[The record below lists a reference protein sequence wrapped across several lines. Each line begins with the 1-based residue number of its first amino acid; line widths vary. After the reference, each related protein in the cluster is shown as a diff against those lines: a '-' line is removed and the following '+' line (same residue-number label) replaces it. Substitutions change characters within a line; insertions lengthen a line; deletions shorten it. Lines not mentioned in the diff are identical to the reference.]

1 MTDCKLKVI
10 PANAPPGGGWAAT
23 YVGNSSPLND
33 IRLNMEQP
41 DYYTNCI
48 NPANPIPPPPHLLL
62 LLRANK
68 KMVSVISSRPN
79 QINVN
84 SGFFSLFFFSSTVA
98 SALTGSCE
106 ESGHL
111 TALSL
116 SSAQPRLQSHLQ
128 NISSDSRVKRLI
140 QAFILPC
147 LEIMCNFRWECW
159 L

>member
-1 MTDCKLKVI
+1 MDRKLKVI
-10 PANAPPGGGWAAT
+10 PTNAPPGGGWAAT
-23 YVGNSSPLND
+23 YVGDSSPLND

-41 DYYTNCI
+41 DCYTNCI
-48 NPANPIPPPPHLLL
+48 NPANPPPPPPPPPQPP
-62 LLRANK
+62 RKK
-68 KMVSVISSRPN
+68 KMVSVISSPLN
-79 QINVN
+79 PINVN
-84 SGFFSLFFFSSTVA
+84 SGFFLLLFFSTVA

-116 SSAQPRLQSHLQ
+116 SSAQPPPPLQSHLQ
-128 NISSDSRVKRLI
+128 NISSDFRVKRLI

-147 LEIMCNFRWECW
+147 LKIMCNFRWECW

>member
-1 MTDCKLKVI
+1 MDCKLKVS
-10 PANAPPGGGWAAT
+10 PTNAPPGGGWAAT

-48 NPANPIPPPPHLLL
+48 NPANPPPAPTSSTS
-62 LLRANK
+62 AQK
-68 KMVSVISSRPN
+68 KRCFLPFQVD
-79 QINVN
+79 QIKLM
-84 SGFFSLFFFSSTVA
+84 SIQPFFLFFFFSTVA

-128 NISSDSRVKRLI
+128 NISSDSWVKRLI

>member
-1 MTDCKLKVI
+1 MDCKLKVS
-10 PANAPPGGGWAAT
+10 PTNAPPGGGWTAT
-23 YVGNSSPLND
+23 YVVNSSLLND

-48 NPANPIPPPPHLLL
+48 NPANPAATPPPPPPP
-62 LLRANK
+62 RKK

-84 SGFFSLFFFSSTVA
+84 SGFFSPFLFFSTVA